1 AAMANTLF
9 LRLEGPLQP
18 WGERARWRV
27 RDTAPEPTKSGVV
40 GLLACA
46 LGLQADADIQALTRQ
61 VRVGVRCDLPGELVR
76 DYHTVVGGVLSAE
89 GKIKRTPSTGKIETV
104 VSERYYLADASF
116 LVAVQ
121 APPELIERLAEA
133 VQHPHWPIYLGRK
146 SCVPT
151 QPVFAGT
158 GDYPTLLDALQA
170 APRCDRW
177 PADQTMHIRAV
188 VECAPREGVRRRD
201 EILSRAFRTYTTRY
215 THDLA
220 LEFPPVDGEME
231 EEV

>member
-1 AAMANTLF
+1 MANTLF
-9 LRLEGPLQP
+9 LRLEGPLQA
-18 WGERARWRV
+18 WGERARWGV
-27 RDTAPEPTKSGVV
+27 RDSAPEPTKSGVV

-46 LGLQADADIQALTRQ
+46 LGLQADADIQALSRQ
-61 VRVGVRCDLPGELVR
+61 VRIGVRCDLPGEPLR

-89 GKIKRTPSTGKIETV
+89 GKIKRTGSTGEIETV

-121 APPELIERLAEA
+121 APPELIERMAEA

-151 QPVFAGT
+151 RPVFAGT
-158 GDYPTLLDALQA
+158 GDYPTLLDALRA

-177 PADQTMHIRAV
+177 PSCQETRVRVV

-201 EILSRAFRTYTTRY
+201 EIVSRAFRTYATRY
-215 THDLA
+215 TCDLE
-220 LEFPPVDGEME
+220 LEFPPVDEEMDQ
-231 EEV
+231 EV